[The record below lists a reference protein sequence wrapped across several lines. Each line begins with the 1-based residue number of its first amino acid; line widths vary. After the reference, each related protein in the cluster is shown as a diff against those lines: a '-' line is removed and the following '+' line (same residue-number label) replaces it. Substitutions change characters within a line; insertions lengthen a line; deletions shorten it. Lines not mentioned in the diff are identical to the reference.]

1 MKRKLINNLLEWKE
15 NYADKPL
22 MLIGAR
28 GTGKTYLANDFAKAF
43 YAKTIYI
50 NLERVTECHKLFDG
64 EDVSIW
70 IQNIL
75 MLSETYPYASEL
87 SEDEKEPILFI
98 IDEVSFYPSLMD
110 KLKALMKTNP
120 PFQIMC
126 ITSFRNDLYE
136 KDEFFYVMQ
145 LFPLNFEEFLIATGN
160 EWYAEAIRTHY
171 ATNKKLPDI
180 VHRELLNF
188 FEDYLQIGGMPSA
201 VNEFISMEGKYNVSE
216 QHRIL
221 ADSYLWDVK
230 RRNDEGEALK
240 ISQVYNI
247 IDKQLIK
254 ENRKF
259 QYTLIRKGAT
269 HAMYTNA
276 VQYITDTFYGIR
288 CNKLTEEA
296 LERTSEIDVDSNNI
310 SQYKLYMSDV
320 GMLCSSLKQVANKHP
335 DQERKG
341 LIENYVAQT
350 LYANGYHL
358 NYWESSSQA
367 KIDFILYKEDY
378 ILPIEVKT
386 GEITRSK
393 NLSVFK
399 SKCYNIKD
407 AIKISTRNFEY
418 SGDIKYVPI
427 YAVFCI

>member
-1 MKRKLINNLLEWKE
+1 MKRKRINNLLEWKE
-15 NYADKPL
+15 NCANKPL
-22 MLIGAR
+22 SLIGAR
-28 GTGKTYLANDFAKAF
+28 GTGKTYLANAFAKAF
-43 YAKTIYI
+43 YSKSIYI
-50 NLERVTECHKLFDG
+50 NFERVPEYHKLFDG

-70 IQNIL
+70 IQNVL
-75 MLSETYPYASEL
+75 MLSETYTYSSEL
-87 SEDEKEPILFI
+87 SDNEKEPILVI
-98 IDEVSFYPSLMD
+98 IDEVSFYPTFMD
-110 KLKALMKTNP
+110 KLLVLIKANP

-126 ITSFRNDLYE
+126 ITSFRNDQYE
-136 KDEFFYVMQ
+136 RDDFFYVLQ
-145 LFPLNFEEFLIATGN
+145 LYPLNFEEYLIATGN

-201 VNEFISMEGKYNVSE
+201 VNEFINMEGKCNISE
-216 QHRIL
+216 QHRII
-221 ADSYLWDVK
+221 ADSYLWDTK
-230 RRNDEGEALK
+230 RRNDEGESLK

-247 IDKQLIK
+247 IDKQLVK

-276 VQYITDTFYGIR
+276 VQYITDTYYGIR

-296 LERTSEIDVDSNNI
+296 LESAREFDADSNNI

-320 GMLCSSLKQVANKHP
+320 GMLCSSFKQLSSKHP
-335 DQERKG
+335 DQVRKG

-350 LYANGYHL
+350 LYANGHHL

-367 KIDFILYKEDY
+367 KIDFILHKGDY

-386 GEITRSK
+386 GNITRSK

-399 SKCYNIKD
+399 SKCNHIKD

-418 SGDIKYVPI
+418 SSNIKYVPI